1 MSYEKVAQA
10 KHLFIGTRQ
19 TVKAL
24 KAGKVNELVL
34 ASDADPVIKSMLL
47 QAASTADVPVTYADS
62 MKKLGIA
69 CGINVG
75 AAAVA
80 IQM

>member
-1 MSYEKVAQA
+1 MSCEKVAQA

-24 KAGKVNELVL
+24 KAGEVNEVVI

-47 QAASTADVPVTYADS
+47 QAAGAAGVTVTYADS
-62 MKKLGIA
+62 MKKLGKA
-69 CGINVG
+69 CGISVG

-80 IQM
+80 IQI